1 MWRFF
6 SSYVP
11 LAHIFWLIKYY
22 LYFDTLYYFCY
33 LYIFLFFILLI
44 ILFLIIKRR
53 KLLFKENELIDIE
66 PLNRD
71 DCIALV
77 RECQAKGILW
87 GIQPENSDTRFVP
100 DERFMEFTHD
110 QYMKSKIIPGLDPEN
125 YEKIYK
131 VYVACYEPV
140 EHSLETLKK
149 LPWCRFMKEYIFVE
163 PSDKARGIRRIVDHF
178 GGDYR
183 DVVVFGDHRND
194 LSMFTGEWTG
204 IAMGNAVEELKA
216 KADYVTS
223 DIEDDGI
230 WNACVRFGWI

>member
-1 MWRFF
+1 
-6 SSYVP
+6 
-11 LAHIFWLIKYY
+11 
-22 LYFDTLYYFCY
+22 
-33 LYIFLFFILLI
+33 
-44 ILFLIIKRR
+44 
-53 KLLFKENELIDIE
+53 
-66 PLNRD
+66 
-71 DCIALV
+71 
-77 RECQAKGILW
+77 
-87 GIQPENSDTRFVP
+87 
-100 DERFMEFTHD
+100 
-110 QYMKSKIIPGLDPEN
+110 
-125 YEKIYK
+125 
-131 VYVACYEPV
+131 
-140 EHSLETLKK
+140 
-149 LPWCRFMKEYIFVE
+149 MKEYIFVE